1 MESIN
6 FTSKYI
12 LALLI
17 LGFLSIFAYININT
31 IINLQTNDSK
41 TINLSGKQRM
51 LSQRIYNSIITSNL
65 EIFKESINNMYSSHN
80 YLISLPMSK
89 EVNNY
94 YFNSPVQLDKKVNE
108 YLEKLQLLQNFK
120 DNSSDYLLEESES
133 LLMHFD
139 KITSLYQI
147 ESENK
152 IKELKEVEFYILL
165 MSLFTLLIVG
175 FFIFR
180 PANRK
185 FIQSNN
191 EILNEKN
198 YSNTIIE
205 SNTNAI
211 IAVEKNL
218 NVKTFNK
225 AAEIMFGYS
234 KEEMIGKNSLLK
246 IVPNMYQNAHENGI
260 KKYFNTSVLK
270 HKGIN
275 LEFEAI
281 KKSGELFPIR
291 ISFGKNINEGEN
303 EKLVIA
309 NIQDITIEKEKEKLL
324 MANEKIYK
332 DLFELNKLIIIL
344 VNPTNGNIVNV
355 NNSAIDFY
363 GYTLSEFLSLN
374 LVDIN
379 IIPINEIEEKMN
391 FARENEQSFFEFVH
405 KLSNNEQKHV
415 RVSSSPTFY
424 KDEIVLYLTITDIT
438 DELKA
443 KDRLVSLE
451 KEFNNFF
458 EISINLHLITNTT
471 GLILQINNACKN
483 ILGYDKEELVNKS
496 FLGFIHPDDIE
507 KTINEMKKLENYEA
521 VLLFENRYQ
530 HKNGT
535 YVTLVWSANIDIDN
549 RLIYSS
555 AQDITSIK
563 LIEVEKERQ
572 EKMIQKQSKMASMG
586 EMLENI
592 AHQWRQPLS
601 VISTASSGLK
611 LKKAMNILEEDDIEF
626 TVNCINNSV
635 QHLSQ
640 TINDFRDFF
649 HNEKN
654 KNEFKINN
662 TFEKTFNLI
671 SSEFKNKN
679 IVIEQNI
686 QDISIFSYE
695 NELIQVLI
703 NILNNAKDE
712 LIKKDTKE
720 IKLIII
726 DTLLKDNTLEIYI
739 KDNAGGIPADII
751 DNIFESHFTTK
762 ESTNGTGIGLYMSK
776 MIIEEHLYGTI
787 EAESM
792 SFNYKDN
799 SYYGA
804 QFKISLPLLHKNKG
818 VE

>member
-6 FTSKYI
+6 FTRKYT
-12 LALLI
+12 LALFI

-31 IINLQTNDSK
+31 IIDLQTNDSK
-41 TINLSGKQRM
+41 IINLSGKQRM
-51 LSQRIYNSIITSNL
+51 LSQKIYNSIITSNL
-65 EIFKESINNMYSSHN
+65 EVFKESIKNMHSSHN

-89 EVNNY
+89 EIHNY
-94 YFNSPVQLDKKVNE
+94 YFNSSVQLDKKVNE
-108 YLEKLQLLQNFK
+108 YLEKLELLQNFN
-120 DNSSDYLLEESES
+120 DNSSNYLLEESES
-133 LLMHFD
+133 LLIHFD

-152 IKELKEVEFYILL
+152 IKELKEGEFYILL

-180 PANRK
+180 PANQK
-185 FIQSNN
+185 FIKRAN
-191 EILNEKN
+191 EILNEKD
-198 YSNTIIE
+198 YSNIIIE

-211 IAVEKNL
+211 IAVGRDF
-218 NVKTFNK
+218 NVTTFNK

-246 IVPNMYQNAHENGI
+246 IVPNMYQNAHESGI
-260 KKYFNTSVLK
+260 KKYFTTSIFK

-291 ISFGKNINEGEN
+291 ISFGGNINEGQN

-324 MANEKIYK
+324 MANENIYK
-332 DLFELNKLIIIL
+332 DLFELNKSIIIL

-355 NNSAIDFY
+355 NNSAMDFY
-363 GYTLSEFLSLN
+363 GYSKSEFLSLN
-374 LVDIN
+374 INDIN
-379 IIPINEIEEKMN
+379 IISRNEIEEKMN
-391 FARENEQSFFEFVH
+391 LSGKKEELFFEFVH
-405 KLSNNEQKHV
+405 KLSNNEERHV
-415 RVSSSPTFY
+415 RLGSTPTFY
-424 KDEIVLYLTITDIT
+424 KGEIVLYVTITDIT

-458 EISINLHLITNTT
+458 EISINLHLITNMK
-471 GLILQINNACKN
+471 GIILQINNACKN
-483 ILGYDKEELVNKS
+483 ILGYEKEELVNKS
-496 FLGFIHPDDIE
+496 FLDFIHPDDIE
-507 KTINEMKKLENYEA
+507 KTINEMKKIENYEA
-521 VLLFENRYQ
+521 VFLFENRYQ

-535 YVTLVWSANIDIDN
+535 YVTLVWSANIDTSN
-549 RLIYSS
+549 SLVYSS
-555 AQDITSIK
+555 AQDITSMK
-563 LIEVEKERQ
+563 LIELEQERQ

-601 VISTASSGLK
+601 IISTASSGLK
-611 LKKAMNILEEDDIEF
+611 LKNVMNILEENDIEF
-626 TVNCINNSV
+626 TMNSINNSV

-671 SSEFKNKN
+671 SSEFKNKS
-679 IVIEQNI
+679 IVVEQNL

-712 LIKKDTKE
+712 LIKKDAKE
-720 IKLIII
+720 IKLIVI
-726 DTLLKDNTLEIYI
+726 DTLLNDNTLEIYI

-776 MIIEEHLYGTI
+776 MIIEEHLSGTI

-792 SFNYKDN
+792 SFNYKDS

-818 VE
+818 DV

>member
-260 KKYFNTSVLK
+260 KKYLNTSVLK

-563 LIEVEKERQ
+563 LIEVEQERQ

-662 TFEKTFNLI
+662 STF
-671 SSEFKNKN
+671 
-679 IVIEQNI
+679 
-686 QDISIFSYE
+686 
-695 NELIQVLI
+695 
-703 NILNNAKDE
+703 A
-712 LIKKDTKE
+712 
-720 IKLIII
+720 
-726 DTLLKDNTLEIYI
+726 
-739 KDNAGGIPADII
+739 
-751 DNIFESHFTTK
+751 
-762 ESTNGTGIGLYMSK
+762 
-776 MIIEEHLYGTI
+776 
-787 EAESM
+787 
-792 SFNYKDN
+792 
-799 SYYGA
+799 
-804 QFKISLPLLHKNKG
+804 HKFQ
-818 VE
+818 

>member
-563 LIEVEKERQ
+563 LIEVEQERQ

-787 EAESM
+787 EAEST